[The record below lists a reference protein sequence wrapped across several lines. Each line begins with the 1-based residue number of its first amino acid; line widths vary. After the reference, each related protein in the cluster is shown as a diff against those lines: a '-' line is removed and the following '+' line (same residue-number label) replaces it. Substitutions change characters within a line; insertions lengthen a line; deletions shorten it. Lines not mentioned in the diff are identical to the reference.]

1 MSIRNRALKALS
13 LVTLFGAAGARGQ
26 ATAEVPMWA
35 YPSPPPGFQHPA
47 DDGVARRVP
56 GSQVTYTLTQ
66 LRDPFFAPDWHPQEH
81 PPMPDA
87 VRQGRRPDQLACGY
101 CHRAT
106 GTGGPENA
114 SVAGLPRTY
123 ILRQLRDYQS
133 GARRTAVPGR
143 APTALMIST
152 VKAASDADLEA
163 AADYFSKLKL
173 AARIRVKEGSAAPK
187 LTLSNWLFAA
197 APGGGTEPLGR
208 RIVEVPENLEQFEAR
223 DPHARF
229 VAYVPRGSVARG
241 EQLVKTGGGK
251 TLACAGCHEANL
263 RGTAE
268 IPPIAGRSPTYMVR
282 QLVELQ
288 RGVRRGVDAD
298 QMEPVVSGLTLD
310 DMIDLA
316 AYLATQAP

>member
-1 MSIRNRALKALS
+1 MSIRNRPLAALS
-13 LVTLFGAAGARGQ
+13 LAALFGAAGARSQ
-26 ATAEVPMWA
+26 AASDAPMWA
-35 YPSPPPGFQHPA
+35 YPSPPSGFQLPA

-56 GSQVTYTLTQ
+56 ASKATYTLTQ
-66 LRDPFFAPDWHPQEH
+66 LRDPFTAPDWHPQEH
-81 PPMPDA
+81 PPMPDV
-87 VRQGRRPDQLACGY
+87 VRQGRRPDVLACGY

-114 SVAGLPRTY
+114 SVAGLPRAY

-133 GARRTAVPGR
+133 GARSTAVPDR
-143 APTALMIST
+143 APTTLMIST
-152 VKAASDADLEA
+152 AKAASDADLEA

-187 LTLSNWLFAA
+187 LTLANWLFAA

-208 RIVEVPENLEQFEAR
+208 RIVEVPESLEQFEAR

-229 VAYVPRGSVARG
+229 VAYVPRGSLARG
-241 EQLVKTGGGK
+241 EQLAKTGGGK
-251 TLACAGCHEANL
+251 TLACSGCHEANL
-263 RGTAE
+263 KGTAE
-268 IPPIAGRSPTYMVR
+268 IPPIVGRSPTYMVR
-282 QLVELQ
+282 QLFELK
-288 RGVRRGVDAD
+288 RGVRHGVDAD